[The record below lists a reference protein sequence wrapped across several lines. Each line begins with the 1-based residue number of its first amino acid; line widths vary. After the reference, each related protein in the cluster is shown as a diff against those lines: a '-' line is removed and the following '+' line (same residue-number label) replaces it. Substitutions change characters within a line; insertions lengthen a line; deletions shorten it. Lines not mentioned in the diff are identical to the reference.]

1 VNAQTEGRPF
11 AGGWAAYY
19 EKTAGR
25 PPRPTLVQALDGFA
39 APGFAID
46 LGCGE
51 GRDAGELL
59 RRGWRVLALD
69 RSADAAARLRRHER
83 LEARQADF
91 TTAELPSADLINAS
105 FCLFICPPE
114 RFPEL
119 WSRIVSALRSGGR
132 FSGPFLGPKDSWLG
146 GDGLTFLGEAEAR
159 ALFAGFVLE
168 RFEEELADSVTP
180 RGERK
185 RWHIWHVV
193 ARKL

>member
-1 VNAQTEGRPF
+1 MNE
-11 AGGWAAYY
+11 WAAYY
-19 EKTAGR
+19 EKMAGR
-25 PPRPTLVQALDGFA
+25 PPRPTLLQALDGFA

-69 RSADAAARLRRHER
+69 RSADAIDRLPRHQR
-83 LEARQADF
+83 LETRQADF
-91 TTAELPSADLINAS
+91 TAPDFTEAELPRADLVNAS

-114 RFPEL
+114 RLPAL
-119 WSRIVSALRSGGR
+119 WARIVAALRPGGR
-132 FSGPFLGPKDSWLG
+132 FSGQLLGPQDSWLG
-146 GDGLTFLGEAEAR
+146 RDGLTFLAEADAR
-159 ALFAGFVLE
+159 ALFAGFALE
-168 RFEEELADSVTP
+168 RFDEELADSVTP
-180 RGERK
+180 RGKPK